1 MDWQQLYAPNLVSV
15 ATDWLE
21 SATDLKMVFLPIAKI
36 FLSGFE
42 AVAARKLA
50 ENAEELDR
58 LECEAERLSS
68 ELRLLEGVNQDF
80 AEARSLEALSSTAM
94 DS

>member
-1 MDWQQLYAPNLVSV
+1 
-15 ATDWLE
+15 
-21 SATDLKMVFLPIAKI
+21 MVFIPIAKI
-36 FLSGFE
+36 FLSGYE
-42 AVAARKLA
+42 AVAAWKLA
-50 ENAEELDR
+50 ENAKELGR
-58 LECEAERLSS
+58 LEYEAERLSS

>member
-1 MDWQQLYAPNLVSV
+1 
-15 ATDWLE
+15 
-21 SATDLKMVFLPIAKI
+21 MVFIPIANI
-36 FLSGFE
+36 FLSGSE
-42 AVAARKLA
+42 AVAAWKLA
-50 ENAEELDR
+50 ENAKELGR

>member
-1 MDWQQLYAPNLVSV
+1 
-15 ATDWLE
+15 
-21 SATDLKMVFLPIAKI
+21 MVFLPIAKI
-36 FLSGFE
+36 FLSGSE
-42 AVAARKLA
+42 AVAWKLA

-80 AEARSLEALSSTAM
+80 SEARSLEALSSTAM